1 MKKWHI
7 VFDVDKCI
15 GCYTCLLACK
25 DEHVGNNWLP
35 YTDRQQKNDQ
45 KWIVME
51 KTDRGSYP
59 RMDVAYR
66 PRLCNHCGAAPC
78 AANAPGDVIRRDDGV
93 VLLNAARAK
102 DNPKL
107 VDACPYGNISWNDEI
122 GAAQKCTLCAH
133 LLDDGWKEPRCV
145 QSCPLKALRA
155 VRLEDE
161 EFEKLAESKGLEAII
176 PKSSAPRVYYK
187 NLHRV
192 DKCFVAGEIAYRDNG
207 TEVCAKNA
215 DVRLLKDG
223 VETARSKTNAFGD
236 FRFDAIAPGSGG
248 YAIEAEMPGRGSA
261 SVSLNVGDASVDV
274 GTVYVE

>member
-51 KTDRGSYP
+51 KKDRGAYP

-66 PRLCNHCGAAPC
+66 PRLCNHCGDAPC
-78 AANAPGDVIRRDDGV
+78 AANAPGDVVKRDDGIV
-93 VLLNAARAK
+93 ILNPARAK
-102 DNPKL
+102 GNRKL
-107 VDACPYGNISWNDEI
+107 QDACPYGNISWNDEI
-122 GAAQKCTLCAH
+122 GAAQKCTFCAH
-133 LLDDGWKEPRCV
+133 LLDDGWQEPRCV

-155 VRLEDE
+155 VRLEDSD
-161 EFEKLAESKGLEAII
+161 FENLVKSKGLRAII
-176 PKSSAPRVYYK
+176 PETAKPRVYYK

-192 DKCFVAGEIAYRDNG
+192 DKCFVAGEIAYRENG
-207 TEVCAKNA
+207 TDVCAKNA
-215 DVRLLKDG
+215 EVRLLKDG
-223 VETARSKTNAFGD
+223 KGVNKTKTNAFGD
-236 FRFDAIAPGSGG
+236 FRFDAIEPASGE
-248 YAIEAEMPGRGSA
+248 YLVEAKIPGRGSV
-261 SVSLNVGDASVDV
+261 SVKVSVADSCV
-274 GTVYVE
+274 DIGTAYAE